1 MCVVRSPLCPF
12 CVSLVLLTRSLACL
26 SPVHVHVCGTRQ
38 SEEEEDYHVRVR
50 SRVALAVGQV
60 QGPLPI

>member
-1 MCVVRSPLCPF
+1 VF
-12 CVSLVLLTRSLACL
+12 LTRSLACL
-26 SPVHVHVCGTRQ
+26 PPVHVHVFVTRQ
-38 SEEEEDYHVRVR
+38 SEEGEDYHVRVR

>member
-1 MCVVRSPLCPF
+1 MF
-12 CVSLVLLTRSLACL
+12 LTRSLACL
-26 SPVHVHVCGTRQ
+26 PPVHVHVFVTRQ
-38 SEEEEDYHVRVR
+38 SEEGEDYHVRVR